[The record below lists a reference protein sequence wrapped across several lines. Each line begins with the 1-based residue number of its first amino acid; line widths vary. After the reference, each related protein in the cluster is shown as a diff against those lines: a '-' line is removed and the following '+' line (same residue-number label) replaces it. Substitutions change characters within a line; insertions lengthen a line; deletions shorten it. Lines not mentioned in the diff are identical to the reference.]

1 MNCSFE
7 IYNFLEEISNLSL
20 SIVFRYFFAL
30 ITEDGF
36 LISLLGWM
44 FFVLCKVL
52 PDFATLSLLLFMF
65 WLFGLQ
71 ACGILVPPTGIK
83 PTPSV
88 L

>member
-1 MNCSFE
+1 MKCSFD
-7 IYNFLEEISNLSL
+7 IYNFLEEISSISL
-20 SIVFRYFFAL
+20 SIVFHYFFAL
-30 ITEDGF
+30 ITEDSF

-44 FFVLCKVL
+44 FFVLCKVF
-52 PDFATLSLLLFMF
+52 PDLATLSLLLFMF

-71 ACGILVPPTGIK
+71 ACGILVPLTGIE